1 MKYLGDLGSLRVQDL
16 NTAIKTFKS
25 EGIYTATI
33 DSEVA
38 VVVVRHHPLLE
49 VPFFIAVLKA
59 SKGKAITF
67 NTMVDTFNNVLL
79 PTPLGM
85 DASAIYLLERGYEP

>member
-1 MKYLGDLGSLRVQDL
+1 MKYQEYLGSIRVQDL
-16 NTAIKTFKS
+16 YTVIKTHKS
-25 EGIYTATI
+25 EGIYRAYI
-33 DSEVA
+33 DSEDA

-67 NTMVDTFNNVLL
+67 NTMVDTFNDVLL

-85 DASAIYLLERGYEP
+85 DASAIYLLERGL